1 MRKRDAFALSVLLI
15 IAVCIASYSDRPKD
29 HLVRYD
35 CRMAEISPDIPI
47 KVKELCRQAR
57 AKEQEK

>member
-15 IAVCIASYSDRPKD
+15 VAVGIASYADRSKD

-57 AKEQEK
+57 AKEQGK

>member
-1 MRKRDAFALSVLLI
+1 MLVFLI
-15 IAVCIASYSDRPKD
+15 GAVCIASYFEQPKD

-35 CRMAEISPDIPI
+35 CRMAEISPDIPV

-57 AKEQEK
+57 AKEQDK

>member
-1 MRKRDAFALSVLLI
+1 MVLFLI
-15 IAVCIASYSDRPKD
+15 GAVGIASYSDQSKD
-29 HLVRYD
+29 HLIRYD

-57 AKEQEK
+57 AKEQGK